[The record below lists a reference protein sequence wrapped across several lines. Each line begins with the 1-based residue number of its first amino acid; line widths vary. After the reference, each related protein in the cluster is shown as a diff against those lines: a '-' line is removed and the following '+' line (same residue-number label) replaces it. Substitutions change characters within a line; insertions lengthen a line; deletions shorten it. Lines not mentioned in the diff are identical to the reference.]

1 MTQDEPITEQVKQ
14 FQRIQNGEKEF
25 WRVFES
31 LSTLGSIFLSSP
43 HVYWSFLANNQS
55 NYGRLS
61 VNGSFLN
68 LFEMFFLANQTN
80 SAYTRLQASGSR
92 LPDSRR
98 SPYQL
103 TSMENSIGPC
113 LPVETLGGTQAG
125 SYLVHRAVG
134 QEEEP
139 SA

>member
-1 MTQDEPITEQVKQ
+1 LTFSFPE

-43 HVYWSFLANNQS
+43 HVYWTFLANNQS

-92 LPDSRR
+92 LPHSRR
-98 SPYQL
+98 SPY
-103 TSMENSIGPC
+103 
-113 LPVETLGGTQAG
+113 
-125 SYLVHRAVG
+125 
-134 QEEEP
+134 
-139 SA
+139 